1 MIPQDIH
8 HVAVMIIYQNELS
21 HIEKIK
27 GFNYHIEYYK
37 ELAKKDQ
44 RLNQILSKYD
54 LQKILENPSLTYST
68 INKDLYR
75 QGISLV
81 LSMAPQIDMPTNVF
95 FANMCEIPSDF
106 QRDIL
111 KKYQTS
117 DIEFFDFGV
126 YNESTDSLES
136 IMDES
141 DYQKPN
147 AYLIERY
154 LVKKRKL

>member
-21 HIEKIK
+21 YIEKIK

-37 ELAKKDQ
+37 ELAKKDPK
-44 RLNQILSKYD
+44 LKQILSNYD

-68 INKDLYR
+68 INKDLCK
-75 QGISLV
+75 QGISLI
-81 LSMAPQIDMPTNVF
+81 LSMAPQIAMPTNIF
-95 FANMCEIPSDF
+95 FANMCEMPTDF
-106 QRDIL
+106 QKDIL
-111 KKYQTS
+111 KNYQSS

-136 IMDES
+136 IMEEE

>member
-21 HIEKIK
+21 YIEKIK

-68 INKDLYR
+68 VNKDLYR

-81 LSMAPQIDMPTNVF
+81 LSMAPQIDMPTNLF
-95 FANMCEIPSDF
+95 FC
-106 QRDIL
+106 Q
-111 KKYQTS
+111 Y
-117 DIEFFDFGV
+117 V
-126 YNESTDSLES
+126 
-136 IMDES
+136 
-141 DYQKPN
+141 
-147 AYLIERY
+147 
-154 LVKKRKL
+154 